1 MNCYPFHIRNFAS
14 TSLNRMNFGAYIK
27 KIAERAKL
35 LWENS
40 RNTRIGKALR
50 NKYVLAFLIFLVW
63 LLLFDQNNLAERRK
77 STAEFNQLLLEK
89 KYYLQKIDEDR
100 KRIDE
105 LKTNTENLE
114 KFAREQYLMKKDNE
128 DIFVIVE
135 EWLPNTAFTFNP
147 S

>member
-1 MNCYPFHIRNFAS
+1 MQNIVCYPFHICNFTS
-14 TSLNRMNFGAYIK
+14 TSLSTMNVVTQIK
-27 KIAERAKL
+27 KSIEKAGL

-40 RNTRIGKALR
+40 RNTGIGRALR
-50 NKYVLAFLIFLVW
+50 NKYVLTSLAFLLW

-77 STAEFNQLLLEK
+77 SNHEYNQLIEEK
-89 KYYLQKIDEDR
+89 AYYLQKIEEDR
-100 KRIDE
+100 KRINE

-135 EWLPNTAFTFNP
+135 E
-147 S
+147 